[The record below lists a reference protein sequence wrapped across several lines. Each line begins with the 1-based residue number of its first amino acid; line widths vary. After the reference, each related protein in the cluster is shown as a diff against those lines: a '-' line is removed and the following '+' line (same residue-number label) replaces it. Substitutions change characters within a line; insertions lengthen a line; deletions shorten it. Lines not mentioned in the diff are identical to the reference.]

1 MLKKSQKCNMLYT
14 QWHPDKNPDN
24 PEATINFQKISEAYA
39 VLSDDK
45 KRQLYNQYGID
56 GVNAADQ
63 MGDHPTG
70 GHGGS
75 GGSGPFFHGGFPG
88 GGGGHTHTTHH
99 FTQGGFPGGSGGGGM
114 HMSDADA
121 QQFFA
126 QFFGHSDPFGGTTG
140 FAKPSRSGRSSGH
153 PRMTS
158 SMGGAGHHDP
168 FSMFGPMG
176 GGMPMGGSFGGHD
189 PFQPQPQRRSQVHVK
204 RYDAIP
210 NGTPV
215 SLKGLISQPERNGD
229 RGEVIDYDANAK
241 RYTVLLEDT
250 DDEKLR
256 VKPDNLLQHVHVRL
270 HSIESQPSLNGQ
282 RGTIIAWDGKKERY
296 NIYVM
301 DLSKTVSL
309 KPNNVILDV
318 GTVAQIVNL
327 TSKPELNQQFGTIK
341 SFIQDSNRY
350 DVQLSEQQ
358 VIRIKL
364 DNVRV

>member
-1 MLKKSQKCNMLYT
+1 
-14 QWHPDKNPDN
+14 
-24 PEATINFQKISEAYA
+24 
-39 VLSDDK
+39 LSDDK

-63 MGDHPTG
+63 MGDNP
-70 GHGGS
+70 HGGS
-75 GGSGPFFHGGFPG
+75 GGGPSFHGGFPGGGPGVHTTHHFTHGGFPG
-88 GGGGHTHTTHH
+88 GGGG
-99 FTQGGFPGGSGGGGM
+99 GGI

-126 QFFGHSDPFGGTTG
+126 QFFGHSDPFGG
-140 FAKPSRSGRSSGH
+140 SSGH
-153 PRMTS
+153 PGRSVRVNNGQSRMTS
-158 SMGGAGHHDP
+158 SMGGGQPDP
-168 FSMFGPMG
+168 FSMFSQMGG
-176 GGMPMGGSFGGHD
+176 GGMPIGGSFGGHD
-189 PFQPQPQRRSQVHVK
+189 PFQQQQQQQPQRRYVK

-229 RGEVIDYDANAK
+229 RGEVIDYDPTNK
-241 RYTVLLEDT
+241 RYTILLEDT

-256 VKPDNLLQHVHVRL
+256 VKPDNLLQHVRVRL
-270 HSIESQPSLNGQ
+270 YNIASQPTLNGQ

-301 DLSKTVSL
+301 DLSRVVSL
-309 KPNNVILDV
+309 KPNNVILQE

-327 TSKPELNQQFGTIK
+327 TSKPALNQQFGTIK
-341 SFIQDSNRY
+341 AFISESSRY

-358 VIRIKL
+358 VVRIKL

>member
-1 MLKKSQKCNMLYT
+1 M
-14 QWHPDKNPDN
+14 
-24 PEATINFQKISEAYA
+24 
-39 VLSDDK
+39 
-45 KRQLYNQYGID
+45 D

-63 MGDHPTG
+63 MGDQPAGG
-70 GHGGS
+70 GHG

-88 GGGGHTHTTHH
+88 GGGGNTRTHHH
-99 FTQGGFPGGSGGGGM
+99 FTQGGFPNGGGGGGGGI

-126 QFFGHSDPFGGTTG
+126 QFFGHSDPFGGG
-140 FAKPSRSGRSSGH
+140 SGHPHPGRSGRSSSGH

-158 SMGGAGHHDP
+158 SMGGAGGHHDP
-168 FSMFGPMG
+168 FSMFAPGIGG

-189 PFQPQPQRRSQVHVK
+189 PFQQQQRRSQVNVK

-215 SLKGLISQPERNGD
+215 SLKGLLSQPERNGD
-229 RGEVIDYDANAK
+229 RGEVVGYDANAK

-270 HSIESQPSLNGQ
+270 HNIESQPSLNGQ
-282 RGTIIAWDGKKERY
+282 QGTIIAWDGKKERY
-296 NIYVM
+296 NIYIM
-301 DLSKTVSL
+301 DLSKVMSL
-309 KPNNVILDV
+309 KPSNVILQD

-341 SFIQDSNRY
+341 SFIQDSSRY

>member
-1 MLKKSQKCNMLYT
+1 M
-14 QWHPDKNPDN
+14 
-24 PEATINFQKISEAYA
+24 
-39 VLSDDK
+39 SDDK

-63 MGDHPTG
+63 MGEGHPHATP
-70 GHGGS
+70 HGG
-75 GGSGPFFHGGFPG
+75 GGGGPFFHGGFPG
-88 GGGGHTHTTHH
+88 GGNVHTTHH
-99 FTQGGFPGGSGGGGM
+99 FTHGGMPGGGGGGGM

-126 QFFGHSDPFGGTTG
+126 QFFGHSDPFGSTSGSSFG
-140 FAKPSRSGRSSGH
+140 GHPSGRSGRGN

-158 SMGGAGHHDP
+158 SMGGGAGAHDP
-168 FSMFGPMG
+168 FSMFGPGVGGG
-176 GGMPMGGSFGGHD
+176 GGMPIGGSFGGHD
-189 PFQPQPQRRSQVHVK
+189 PFRQQQQQAQRRHVK

-229 RGEVIDYDANAK
+229 RGEVMDYDASAK

-270 HSIESQPSLNGQ
+270 HNIESQPSLNGE

-296 NIYVM
+296 NIYVI
-301 DLSKTVSL
+301 DLSKVVSL
-309 KPNNVILDV
+309 KPNNVILQD
-318 GTVAQIVNL
+318 GTVAMIVNL

-341 SFIQDSNRY
+341 AFIPDSSRY

-358 VIRIKL
+358 VVRIKL

>member
-1 MLKKSQKCNMLYT
+1 
-14 QWHPDKNPDN
+14 
-24 PEATINFQKISEAYA
+24 
-39 VLSDDK
+39 
-45 KRQLYNQYGID
+45 
-56 GVNAADQ
+56 
-63 MGDHPTG
+63 
-70 GHGGS
+70 
-75 GGSGPFFHGGFPG
+75 
-88 GGGGHTHTTHH
+88 
-99 FTQGGFPGGSGGGGM
+99 
-114 HMSDADA
+114 MSDAEA
-121 QQFFA
+121 QQFFT
-126 QFFGHSDPFGGTTG
+126 QFFGHSDPFGSMSG
-140 FAKPSRSGRSSGH
+140 FGGPSGRSTRSSGH

-158 SMGGAGHHDP
+158 SMGGSGGGIGLQQDP
-168 FSMFGPMG
+168 FSMFNAAG

-189 PFQPQPQRRSQVHVK
+189 PFQPQQQRRSQVYAK

-229 RGEVIDYDANAK
+229 RGEVIGYDANAK

-270 HSIESQPSLNGQ
+270 HNIESQPSLNGQ
-282 RGTIIAWDGKKERY
+282 QGTIIAWDGKKERY

-301 DLSKTVSL
+301 ELSKTVSL
-309 KPNNVILDV
+309 KPNNVILQE

-341 SFIQDSNRY
+341 SFIQDSSRY

>member
-1 MLKKSQKCNMLYT
+1 M
-14 QWHPDKNPDN
+14 
-24 PEATINFQKISEAYA
+24 
-39 VLSDDK
+39 SDDK

-63 MGDHPTG
+63 MGDNHPHAAG
-70 GHGGS
+70 G
-75 GGSGPFFHGGFPG
+75 GGSGPFFHGGGGGGFPGGAGTTHHHFTHGGFPG
-88 GGGGHTHTTHH
+88 GGGG
-99 FTQGGFPGGSGGGGM
+99 GGM
-114 HMSDADA
+114 HRSDADA

-126 QFFGHSDPFGGTTG
+126 QFFGHSDPFGSSFGG
-140 FAKPSRSGRSSGH
+140 HPGRSTTRGSAH

-158 SMGGAGHHDP
+158 SMGGGHDP
-168 FSMFGPMG
+168 FSMFNQIGGGG

-189 PFQPQPQRRSQVHVK
+189 PFQQQRSQRPRVK

-215 SLKGLISQPERNGD
+215 SLKGLVSQPERNGD
-229 RGEVIDYDANAK
+229 RGEVIDYDYTSK

-270 HSIESQPSLNGQ
+270 HNIESQPSLNGQ

-309 KPNNVILDV
+309 KPNNVILQD
-318 GTVAQIVNL
+318 GTVAMIVNL

-341 SFIQDSNRY
+341 AFIQDSSRY

>member
-1 MLKKSQKCNMLYT
+1 
-14 QWHPDKNPDN
+14 
-24 PEATINFQKISEAYA
+24 
-39 VLSDDK
+39 
-45 KRQLYNQYGID
+45 LYNQYGID

-63 MGDHPTG
+63 MGDHPQAPG
-70 GHGGS
+70 GG

-88 GGGGHTHTTHH
+88 GGGPGGTHTTHH
-99 FTQGGFPGGSGGGGM
+99 FTHGGFPGGGGGGGGI

-126 QFFGHSDPFGGTTG
+126 QFFGHSDPFGSGLG
-140 FAKPSRSGRSSGH
+140 GHPGRSVRNSGGH

-158 SMGGAGHHDP
+158 SMGMGQQNDP
-168 FSMFGPMG
+168 FSMFSQVG

-189 PFQPQPQRRSQVHVK
+189 PFQQQQQQSQRRYVK

-229 RGEVIDYDANAK
+229 RGEVIDYDATAK

-270 HSIESQPSLNGQ
+270 HNIESQPTLNGQ

-301 DLSKTVSL
+301 DLSRVVSL
-309 KPNNVILDV
+309 KPNNVILQE
-318 GTVAQIVNL
+318 GTVAKIVNL

-341 SFIQDSNRY
+341 SFIPESSRY

-358 VIRIKL
+358 VVRIKL